1 MQSQVDF
8 CILIIDRRPGQV
20 EPARELFSFST
31 EFETLR
37 VLLVCLLATLRLVV
51 SLGVSIWD
59 WLFIGWVADWQM
71 ICEATR
77 LLFFPKGTGQHYGMA
92 T

>member
-8 CILIIDRRPGQV
+8 CVLIIDRRPGQV

-31 EFETLR
+31 ELETLQA
-37 VLLVCLLATLRLVV
+37 LLVYLLATLRLVV
-51 SLGVSIWD
+51 SLGVSTWD
-59 WLFIGWVADWQM
+59 WLFVGWVADWQM
-71 ICEATR
+71 ICQATR
-77 LLFFPKGTGQHYGMA
+77 LLFFPKGTGYYGLA